1 MLAFGRQDMFDG
13 MDIEGKGHVDYT
25 EFLAA
30 TLQKRMCVCLL
41 APMAMGVWRGWSTPP
56 GVRECS
62 SASVGVC
69 VCEAALLCNDVALEA
84 LL

>member
-30 TLQKRMCVCLL
+30 TLQKRMCVCT
-41 APMAMGVWRGWSTPP
+41 AIGT
-56 GVRECS
+56 
-62 SASVGVC
+62 
-69 VCEAALLCNDVALEA
+69 
-84 LL
+84 